1 MFPAARILPV
11 LLCLS
16 VLTDVSGEEAD
27 ASLRTSSVGSIVHEL
42 RLRPQ
47 FRTRDGNESRHKL
60 LPTELTYMFW
70 MKPGHLYP
78 KWRQNSLELQRVS
91 GSRDSFVINADEW
104 ADRLDELAQPLNAW
118 FTRKG
123 FSIEPAETRIAVI
136 HMSVYGTVTRRY
148 IGDYSALFDSLRE
161 VEMLYVDR
169 PCRIAGSDGDGYTI
183 DATLAAPGFHLL
195 AATPTSPT
203 AKEPRLVPAQAAG
216 EFELLTV
223 F

>member
-1 MFPAARILPV
+1 MSPAGKILAA

-16 VLTDVSGEEAD
+16 VLAPVFAEEA
-27 ASLRTSSVGSIVHEL
+27 SIVHEL

-47 FRTRDGNESRHKL
+47 FRTRDGNEFRHKL

-78 KWRQNSLELQRVS
+78 KWRQNSFELQRVH
-91 GSRDSFVINADEW
+91 GSRDSFVINADAW
-104 ADRLDELAQPLNAW
+104 TDRLDELAQPLNAW

-136 HMSVYGTVTRRY
+136 HMSVFGTVTRRY
-148 IGDYSALFDSLRE
+148 IGDYSALFASLRE

-195 AATPTSPT
+195 AATPTST
-203 AKEPRLVPAQAAG
+203 AEKEPRLAPAPAAA
-216 EFELLTV
+216 ELDLLTV